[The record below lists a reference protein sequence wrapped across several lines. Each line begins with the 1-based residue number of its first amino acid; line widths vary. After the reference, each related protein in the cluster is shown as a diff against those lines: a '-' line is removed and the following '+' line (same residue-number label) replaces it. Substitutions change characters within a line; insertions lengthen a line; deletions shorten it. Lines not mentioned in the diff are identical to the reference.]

1 MIEDNRLMPMIVF
14 HSEHRAKML
23 LNDLSKEI
31 VNMKIDGL
39 YTNEASYDL
48 RYSYKLIL
56 KHIAKKINDEI
67 EMNDKE
73 LKELK

>member
-1 MIEDNRLMPMIVF
+1 MIDDNRVMTAIVF

-23 LNDLSKEI
+23 LAKITNEI
-31 VNMKIDGL
+31 ANRKIDGL

-48 RYSYKLIL
+48 RYSYKLML